1 MPLIGLIFCCARCC
15 GRCGGRVHQMDAK
28 KDPCRRVAYTIC
40 VVIIV
45 TIQLVAIVL
54 AFINHF
60 LLHEA
65 MVNPDSRLGTF
76 SKLNESLA
84 DTEKALDD
92 MYKMAVNTSSVDLST
107 QKNRFLSIV
116 DGNLKE
122 FQKEFVRKSHAE
134 LVLTPIAEL
143 QSNTDCPW
151 GNHVECTQLLHL
163 AQSNLKTRYTMEQYQ
178 SEELKTL
185 VEQIQRHLNE
195 VENLNEFN
203 KTLNSLA
210 SVIKATIQDDLDRA
224 WTDLAQSPATREKLA
239 RSFEDYLQ
247 HIYTYLRQARQ
258 RLAMDGD
265 QDARNVFIRFVE
277 FRFYGGI
284 ALLCIPVLIF
294 LLIYLGLCFGTCG
307 HRPHEEA
314 GVCNRGVGANLLLAG
329 VGFIFLFSTVLM
341 LICTILF
348 VLGGPI
354 QTEVCRYLTGHV
366 PDGPRKL
373 DDYLH
378 HTMQYMIDK
387 IRREGRIRQQEEEL
401 RRAKYGDPTIVI
413 HSEMSPH
420 LEVVL
425 NISRARL
432 LDAVLTRCANEPFVD
447 AISGGQIV
455 WPVLHEPIQSI
466 LENLINAYKDTNL
479 VAPLDQTV
487 QICVSALERTNFL
500 DSVNF
505 TQAINQADLSVTKID
520 DLEGFVSSLRKL
532 KAEALNPHI
541 DELVQKVVRLDKA
554 RAQAR
559 HLYTKLDSIPGQRQQ
574 LRLQL
579 SEFSRKLAESVQLT
593 MDVGLKNLRPLL
605 EHELQLAVI
614 ATWRDIPCQSLRSAV
629 KGGVD
634 AVCVMPLMP
643 LNAFWAGLGLTLW
656 LFIPLI
662 IFAVKLASLYRKT
675 EKYSSDY
682 EEPKPRNKL
691 RKHKDQA
698 LRFRISG
705 YIYSA
710 AENLHIIQYYWI
722 LLVNL
727 SWVIMLQINTYGLI
741 LVNPKTVRIWFMYGL
756 EFTNRLRTYRGSLVW
771 LFADSD
777 LWYSTHDPTQPITLR
792 KFSALDH
799 DIVLLMC
806 DRLLSGNTVVG
817 VLDPC
822 SWPTYAS
829 SFLAFVWFCKDG
841 FSRKSVDWHTEH
853 VTKPSQLGE
862 CDQFVYRGRVISSAN
877 HSMYFIIT
885 DPVLRRQDKI
895 KKNTATAT
903 KVVNGLSPLN
913 ESLALSLP
921 GPLATKK
928 VIQPIDAAIKTTT
941 ASLMVVMSPYALEST
956 LAQPAVTS
964 NDSFYSTADP
974 STAKGSDAREVNP
987 IAIGN
992 VKLPVSSSTL
1002 AKVSPL
1008 IVSTVVAHDPDSQSH
1023 RRSNNGLENPPY
1035 IQFVTL
1041 SAGDSGVHTNL
1052 KWTAAAEPQ
1061 GNNRP
1066 RVEGK
1071 ILHWIKAF
1079 LSDRTFRVNV
1089 GLTYSSTAPNFYRYF
1104 HPCWYS
1110 GTGATIFSRQTT
1122 NVRHL
1127 AKPTALSNL
1136 LLQFKVFAL
1145 ISLAMSLQAGNEYQ
1159 NSWDFSLL
1167 LFITDKFA
1175 HNENPVTHSKETKD
1189 LGLRYTCT
1197 FSFFHQVQFQ
1207 VARAPLT
1214 NIDQKGQSFFMPENV
1229 LYASTRKQHC
1239 GAPPPD
1245 LVADNPSS
1253 FSHVLHALG
1262 VFFSSR

>member
-1 MPLIGLIFCCARCC
+1 MISSHWNSVVLLLPVLLCCGSSDPSVSTMLQLRDSAEFSYTMTNLFLDLIRGNVPPTVVLEVYTNIMTNQRSDARVPFRTIEPVVTSYVGFGVCVVIGLLFAILMPLIGLIFCCARCC

-40 VVIIV
+40 VVIVV

-107 QKNRFLSIV
+107 QRNRFLSIV

-122 FQKEFVRKSHAE
+122 FQKEFVRKSHAD

-143 QSNTDCPW
+143 QSTVRSFDVNSEAVMFFRQFYSDLSKLIQELPTIRQNLMDTLDTDCPW

-163 AQSNLKTRYTMEQYQ
+163 AQSNLKIRYTMEQYQ

-210 SVIKATIQDDLDRA
+210 SVIKTTIQDDLDRA

-258 RLAMDGD
+258 RLTMDGD
-265 QDARNVFIRFVE
+265 QNARNVFIRFVE
-277 FRFYGGI
+277 FRFYGGV

-307 HRPHEEA
+307 HRPYEEA

-387 IRREGRIRQQEEEL
+387 IRREDRIRQQQEEL
-401 RRAKYGDPTIVI
+401 RRAKYGDSTIVI

-466 LENLINAYKDTNL
+466 LENLINAYKDTDL
-479 VAPLDQTV
+479 VVPLDQTV

-579 SEFSRKLAESVQLT
+579 SEFIRKLTESVQLT

-634 AVCVMPLMP
+634 AVCVMSLMP
-643 LNAFWAGLGLTLW
+643 LNAFWAGLGLTLL

-662 IFAVKLASLYRKT
+662 IFAVKLAGLYRKT

-682 EEPKPRNKL
+682 EEPDYISYRGFYMRPTNESQGVSQKPRNKL
-691 RKHKDQA
+691 RKHK
-698 LRFRISG
+698 
-705 YIYSA
+705 
-710 AENLHIIQYYWI
+710 
-722 LLVNL
+722 
-727 SWVIMLQINTYGLI
+727 
-741 LVNPKTVRIWFMYGL
+741 
-756 EFTNRLRTYRGSLVW
+756 
-771 LFADSD
+771 
-777 LWYSTHDPTQPITLR
+777 
-792 KFSALDH
+792 
-799 DIVLLMC
+799 
-806 DRLLSGNTVVG
+806 
-817 VLDPC
+817 
-822 SWPTYAS
+822 
-829 SFLAFVWFCKDG
+829 
-841 FSRKSVDWHTEH
+841 
-853 VTKPSQLGE
+853 
-862 CDQFVYRGRVISSAN
+862 
-877 HSMYFIIT
+877 
-885 DPVLRRQDKI
+885 
-895 KKNTATAT
+895 
-903 KVVNGLSPLN
+903 
-913 ESLALSLP
+913 
-921 GPLATKK
+921 
-928 VIQPIDAAIKTTT
+928 
-941 ASLMVVMSPYALEST
+941 
-956 LAQPAVTS
+956 
-964 NDSFYSTADP
+964 
-974 STAKGSDAREVNP
+974 
-987 IAIGN
+987 
-992 VKLPVSSSTL
+992 
-1002 AKVSPL
+1002 
-1008 IVSTVVAHDPDSQSH
+1008 
-1023 RRSNNGLENPPY
+1023 
-1035 IQFVTL
+1035 
-1041 SAGDSGVHTNL
+1041 
-1052 KWTAAAEPQ
+1052 
-1061 GNNRP
+1061 
-1066 RVEGK
+1066 
-1071 ILHWIKAF
+1071 
-1079 LSDRTFRVNV
+1079 
-1089 GLTYSSTAPNFYRYF
+1089 
-1104 HPCWYS
+1104 
-1110 GTGATIFSRQTT
+1110 
-1122 NVRHL
+1122 
-1127 AKPTALSNL
+1127 AKPTKNSPHNR
-1136 LLQFKVFAL
+1136 
-1145 ISLAMSLQAGNEYQ
+1145 SSSSSRGN
-1159 NSWDFSLL
+1159 
-1167 LFITDKFA
+1167 A
-1175 HNENPVTHSKETKD
+1175 HS
-1189 LGLRYTCT
+1189 RY
-1197 FSFFHQVQFQ
+1197 HQVS
-1207 VARAPLT
+1207 VYPYDAY
-1214 NIDQKGQSFFMPENV
+1214 E
-1229 LYASTRKQHC
+1229 
-1239 GAPPPD
+1239 
-1245 LVADNPSS
+1245 
-1253 FSHVLHALG
+1253 
-1262 VFFSSR
+1262 